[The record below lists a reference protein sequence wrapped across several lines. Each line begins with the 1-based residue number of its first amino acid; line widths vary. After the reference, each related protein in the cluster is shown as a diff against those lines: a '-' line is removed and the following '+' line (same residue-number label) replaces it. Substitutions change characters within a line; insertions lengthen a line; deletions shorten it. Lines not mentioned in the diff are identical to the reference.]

1 MRRVEACAM
10 MVAMKRVVIVASG
23 QSYRTG
29 DFVRAAELLQ
39 VEPIVATDVAAPI
52 AGGQLQ
58 IDLEDPAG
66 ASALIGTLEPS
77 PDAIVAID
85 DQGVAVAARASRD
98 LGLGHNPLTAIAATR
113 DKLLMRELL
122 ASGSVPQPRFAPVVP
137 GTGPAVAAEL
147 GFPVVIK
154 PVGLAAS
161 RGVIRADDAAAARR
175 AEARI
180 RDMLGQAELDA
191 DQVLLAE
198 EYFPGAELVVE
209 GLLIA
214 GRLEVL
220 ALIDKPDPME
230 GPFFEETLLVT
241 PSRHDAA
248 VQDAAVGLAEAGVG
262 ALGLVTGPV
271 HAEVRVGP
279 DGSVRLLEVAARSI
293 GGLCGRALSFGL
305 VGESLEV
312 IVLRSALGMPTLD
325 TSLTRP
331 ATGVLMVP
339 IPATGVLTAVEG
351 VDEVEAS
358 AGIDAVTLT
367 IPAGRRVAA
376 LPEGDRYLG
385 FVFAGGAD
393 ADGVEETL
401 RIAGASLTVVIDGE
415 GMEKPVLPPG

>member
-1 MRRVEACAM
+1 M
-10 MVAMKRVVIVASG
+10 MVPMKRVVIVASG

-29 DFVRAAELLQ
+29 DFVSAAELLQ
-39 VEPIVATDVAAPI
+39 VEAIVASDVAPPI
-52 AGGQLQ
+52 PGGQLQ
-58 IDLEDPAG
+58 IDLADPSA
-66 ASALIGTLEPS
+66 ASAVIGTLEPS
-77 PDAIVAID
+77 PDAVVAID
-85 DQGVAVAARASRD
+85 DQGVAVAARTAQD
-98 LGLGHNPLTAIAATR
+98 LGLAHNPLDAIAATR
-113 DKLLMRELL
+113 DKLLMRRLL
-122 ASGSVPQPRFAPVVP
+122 AASNVPQPRFAPVVP
-137 GTGPAVAAEL
+137 GAGPAVAAEL

-180 RDMLGQAELDA
+180 RDMLGRAELDA
-191 DQVLLAE
+191 DQALLAE
-198 EYFPGAELVVE
+198 EYLPGAELVVE

-220 ALIDKPDPME
+220 AVIDKPDLMK

-241 PSRHDAA
+241 PSRHPVAVQGAA
-248 VQDAAVGLAEAGVG
+248 VALVEAGTR
-262 ALGLVTGPV
+262 ALGLVMGPV
-271 HAEVRVGP
+271 HAEVRVDP

-325 TSLTRP
+325 TAPTRP
-331 ATGVLMVP
+331 AAGVLMMP

-351 VDEVEAS
+351 VEEVEAIE
-358 AGIDAVTLT
+358 GIDAVTLT
-367 IPAGRRVAA
+367 VPPGRRVTA

-401 RIAGASLTVVIDGE
+401 RTAGSSLTVVVDGE
-415 GMEKPVLPPG
+415 GMENPVSPPR

>member
-1 MRRVEACAM
+1 
-10 MVAMKRVVIVASG
+10 MVPMKRVVIVASG

-29 DFVRAAELLQ
+29 DFLTAAALLQ
-39 VEPIVATDVAAPI
+39 VEAIVASDVAAPI
-52 AGGQLQ
+52 PGVQLQ
-58 IDLEDPAG
+58 IDLADPAA
-66 ASALIGTLEPS
+66 ASALIGALDPS
-77 PDAIVAID
+77 PDAVVAID
-85 DQGVAVAARASRD
+85 DQGVAVAARAAQD
-98 LGLGHNPLTAIAATR
+98 LGLAHNPLGAIAATR

-122 ASGSVPQPRFAPVVP
+122 AAGRVPQPRFAPVSP
-137 GTGPAVAAEL
+137 GAGPAVAAKL

-161 RGVIRADDAAAARR
+161 RGVIRADDWAAARR
-175 AEARI
+175 AEGRI
-180 RDMLGQAELDA
+180 RTMLGQAGLDA
-191 DQVLLAE
+191 DQALLAE
-198 EYFPGAELVVE
+198 GYLPGAELVVE

-248 VQDAAVGLAEAGVG
+248 VQDAAVALAEAGTR

-325 TSLTRP
+325 TSPTRP
-331 ATGVLMVP
+331 AAGVLMLP

-351 VDEVEAS
+351 VDEVEAFER
-358 AGIDAVTLT
+358 IDAVTLT
-367 IPAGRRVAA
+367 IPPGRRVTA

-393 ADGVEETL
+393 AAGVEETL
-401 RIAGASLTVVIDGE
+401 RIAGSSLTVVVDGE
-415 GMEKPVLPPG
+415 GMEKPVLPPR

>member
-1 MRRVEACAM
+1 
-10 MVAMKRVVIVASG
+10 MVSMKRVVIVASG
-23 QSYRTG
+23 RSYRTG
-29 DFVRAAELLQ
+29 DFLAAAALLQ
-39 VEPIVATDVAAPI
+39 VEAIVASDVAAPI
-52 AGGQLQ
+52 PGVQLQ
-58 IDLEDPAG
+58 IDLADPAA
-66 ASALIGTLEPS
+66 ASAVIGALDPS
-77 PDAIVAID
+77 PDAVVAID
-85 DQGVAVAARASRD
+85 DQGVAVAARAAQD
-98 LGLGHNPLTAIAATR
+98 LGLGHNPLGAIAATR

-122 ASGSVPQPRFAPVVP
+122 AAGRVPQPRFAPVP
-137 GTGPAVAAEL
+137 SGAGPAVAAEL

-154 PVGLAAS
+154 PVALAAS
-161 RGVIRADDAAAARR
+161 RGVIRADDPAAVRR

-180 RDMLGQAELDA
+180 RTMLDQAEMDA
-191 DQVLLAE
+191 DQTLLAE
-198 EYFPGAELVVE
+198 EYLPGAELVVE

-220 ALIDKPDPME
+220 AIIDKPDPME

-248 VQDAAVGLAEAGVG
+248 VQDAAVAVATAGVQ

-271 HAEVRVGP
+271 HAEIRVDP

-325 TSLTRP
+325 TSPARP
-331 ATGVLMVP
+331 AAGVLMLP

-351 VDEVEAS
+351 VDVVEALEQ
-358 AGIDAVTLT
+358 IDAVTLT
-367 IPAGRRVAA
+367 VSPGRRVTA

-393 ADGVEETL
+393 AAGVEETL
-401 RIAGASLTVVIDGE
+401 RIAGSSLTVVVDGE
-415 GMEKPVLPPG
+415 GMTKPVLPPR

>member
-1 MRRVEACAM
+1 M

-29 DFVRAAELLQ
+29 DFVAAAELLQ
-39 VEPIVATDVAAPI
+39 VEAVVASDVLPPVP
-52 AGGQLQ
+52 GVQLQ
-58 IDLEDPAG
+58 IDLKDPVAASRMIG
-66 ASALIGTLEPS
+66 ALDRS
-77 PDAIVAID
+77 PDAVVAID
-85 DQGVAVAARASRD
+85 DQGVAVAARAARD
-98 LGLGHNPLTAIAATR
+98 LGLAHNPLNAIAATR
-113 DKLLMRELL
+113 DKLLMRQLL
-122 ASGSVPQPRFAPVVP
+122 AAGGVPQPRFAAVLP
-137 GTGPAVAAEL
+137 GAGPTVAAGL

-180 RDMLGQAELDA
+180 RDMLGRAGLDA
-191 DQVLLAE
+191 DQMLLAE
-198 EYFPGAELVVE
+198 EYLPGAELVVE
-209 GLLIA
+209 GLLRD
-214 GRLEVL
+214 GQMEVL

-248 VQDAAVGLAEAGVG
+248 VQSAAIALAEAGTR
-262 ALGLVTGPV
+262 ALRLVTGPV
-271 HAEVRVGP
+271 HAEVRVHP

-325 TSLTRP
+325 TAPARP
-331 ATGVLMVP
+331 AAGVLMMP
-339 IPATGVLTAVEG
+339 IPASGVLTAVEG
-351 VDEVEAS
+351 VAEVEACE
-358 AGIDAVTLT
+358 GIDGVTLT

-393 ADGVEETL
+393 PDSVEATL
-401 RIAGASLTVVIDGE
+401 RIAGSSLSVVIDGE
-415 GMEKPVLPPG
+415 GMEQAVSPPG